1 MACFPVVSLI
11 KQVDMAR
18 LALVRKRREDAEK
31 QKAEEGEG
39 QGEAAKERME
49 KAKANASSGPQKLN
63 PLEVRAAPHDT
74 WHTKLL
80 VIRPQIRA
88 HINEYLV

>member
-1 MACFPVVSLI
+1 
-11 KQVDMAR
+11 MAR

-49 KAKANASSGPQKLN
+49 KAAKEKASSGPQKLN

-74 WHTKLL
+74 WHTKLQ
-80 VIRPQIRA
+80 VMRPQITG
-88 HINEYLV
+88 ETK